1 VRPRPPEDGGKDGN
15 GGVCGAGGAMS
26 IQDNPFQ
33 APVAR
38 LQDQGDLVVDDF
50 RAEGRLVP
58 LSHGYRWLQR
68 GWAIFRTAPGT
79 WIGIA
84 VACMGVLLIL
94 GSIPLLNVV
103 VNLLAPVFIGGLSIG
118 CRAIDDGEGIR
129 FAHLFAGFS
138 RRPGTLLMVGLLYL
152 LGLLAMAI
160 IIGVFAALT
169 GAMAL
174 GTAAGAGDEA
184 AMWTFLLSVGVMI
197 LVFTPLAMA
206 VWLAPPL
213 VVLHDFS
220 ASQAIWTSLRVALRN
235 FPPFMVYGV
244 LVLLLAVCASLPLLL
259 GWLLLLPVIY
269 ASLYAAY
276 RDIFFNE

>member
-1 VRPRPPEDGGKDGN
+1 
-15 GGVCGAGGAMS
+15 MS

-38 LQDQGDLVVDDF
+38 LQDHGEQVVGDFQGG
-50 RAEGRLVP
+50 GRLLP

-68 GWAIFRTAPGT
+68 GWALFRTAPGT

-84 VACMGVLLIL
+84 VACLAVLLVL
-94 GSIPLLNVV
+94 GSIPFLNVA

-118 CRAIDDGEGIR
+118 CRAIEDGEGIR
-129 FAHLFAGFS
+129 FSHLFAGFS

-152 LGLLAMAI
+152 VGLLLMAI
-160 IIGVFAALT
+160 IIGVVAALT
-169 GAMAL
+169 GAVAV
-174 GTAAGAGDEA
+174 GTADGAGGEA
-184 AMWTFLLSVGVMI
+184 ALWTFLLSLGVMI

-235 FPPFMVYGV
+235 LPPFMVYGV

-276 RDIFFNE
+276 RDIFFSE